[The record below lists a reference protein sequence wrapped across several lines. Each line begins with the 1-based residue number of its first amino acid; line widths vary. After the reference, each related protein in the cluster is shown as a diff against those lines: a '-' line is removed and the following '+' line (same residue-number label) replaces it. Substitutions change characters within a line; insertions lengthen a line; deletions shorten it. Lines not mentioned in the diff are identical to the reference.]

1 MELRYVDLSEYT
13 SRRARYWLVQAC
25 LDYYGELEE
34 ESGVSPTRA
43 LAQSL
48 GVSQRTVQRWAK
60 GGIQSCNPNAE
71 ELIHLALMLV
81 PQEAYRILQEDLET
95 HQTVLHA
102 ALARDEIT
110 PTHHE
115 DLQAWEVEG

>member
-13 SRRARYWLVQAC
+13 SRMARYRLVQAC

-43 LAQSL
+43 LASSL
-48 GVSQRTVQRWAK
+48 GVSRRTVQRWAR
-60 GGIQSCNPNAE
+60 GGIQSCNANAE
-71 ELIHLALMLV
+71 ELIHLALQLV
-81 PQEAYRILQEDLET
+81 PREAAKILQEDLET
-95 HQTVLHA
+95 HRTVLNA
-102 ALARDEIT
+102 ALARDGIT

-115 DLQAWEVEG
+115 ELQAWEVEG